1 MKNGRKESR
10 RSGRVPRAPGGV
22 AHDSPGA
29 DSRPGETP
37 LIIHRPDLQARPKRW
52 FYWIATLAAWAIW
65 VYLWLPLITLGG
77 WYLGMR
83 SFVHEIVLPD
93 PSTLVVTGGIYL
105 GIIIALGS
113 ALVVWSR
120 YNLKRFGGDDRRR
133 TPERV
138 REQELRDWFNVSPRD
153 MGVLRS
159 GRSLMVHHDDEGGV
173 RGVTLRKVRPQTPE
187 SPEREPVAV

>member
-1 MKNGRKESR
+1 MKTIMNGSTESV
-10 RSGRVPRAPGGV
+10 GVPPGSLK
-22 AHDSPGA
+22 AGA
-29 DSRPGETP
+29 RPNQAP
-37 LIIHRPDLQARPKRW
+37 LIIDRPDLQARPRRW
-52 FYWIATLAAWAIW
+52 FYWILTLAAWAVW

-93 PSTLVVTGGIYL
+93 PSAMLVTGGLYL
-105 GIIIALGS
+105 GIIIALGA
-113 ALVVWSR
+113 ALVLWSR

-133 TPERV
+133 TPEQARD
-138 REQELRDWFNVSPRD
+138 QELREWFNVSPRD

-159 GRSLMVHHDDEGGV
+159 GWSLTVHHDDDGGV
-173 RGVTLRKVRPQTPE
+173 RRVTLRKARPEAPE